1 MQAPI
6 LVLNTNTKRE
16 SGRKVQLGNI
26 MAAKSVADIIR
37 TTLGPRAMLKMIL
50 DPMGGIVMTNDGN
63 AILREIDVTHPA
75 AKSMIELAR
84 TQDEEVG
91 DGTTSVIILAGE
103 MLNLAQPLLQRNMH
117 PRVIVGG
124 YMKALDDI
132 LAMLAKLTVNV
143 DTKDKNQILT
153 IVKACLG
160 TKFVSRFGDQIA
172 QMAVDAVTKIV
183 VELDNKKKEIDI
195 KRFARIEK
203 LPGGFLEESKVLDG
217 LMFNKDVVLP
227 GNMKRQITKPRV
239 VLLDMGLEYKKGES
253 QTAIELTKD
262 SDFEKVLQAE
272 EKAIQDMCNNIIR
285 VKPTLVFTEKGCSD
299 LAGHFLAKAGITVI
313 RRVKKTDN
321 DRIARVTGATIVND
335 PAELT
340 DKDVG
345 THCGNFEVKK
355 LGDEYFT
362 FLTECKDPKA
372 CTIILRGA
380 SKDVLNEIERNL
392 HDAMAVVR
400 NIILDPRVLPGGGAV
415 EMALEHMLLEKAK
428 TLDGVQ
434 QFPYKAVAQ
443 ALEVIPR
450 TLVENC
456 GGSTIRLMTDLRGRH
471 AEAKNTN
478 LGIDGNK
485 GVIAD
490 MSDLKVFDTF
500 SVKAQTY
507 KTALESAAMLLRI
520 DDIVSGMNKAPK
532 QGGGGGHAD
541 HDHDQDTFGD
551 QRDG

>member
-1 MQAPI
+1 
-6 LVLNTNTKRE
+6 
-16 SGRKVQLGNI
+16 
-26 MAAKSVADIIR
+26 
-37 TTLGPRAMLKMIL
+37 
-50 DPMGGIVMTNDGN
+50 
-63 AILREIDVTHPA
+63 
-75 AKSMIELAR
+75 
-84 TQDEEVG
+84 
-91 DGTTSVIILAGE
+91 
-103 MLNLAQPLLQRNMH
+103 MH

-132 LAMLAKLTVNV
+132 LAMLPTLTTTV
-143 DTKDKNQILT
+143 DTKNKDQILS

-172 QMAVDAVTKIV
+172 QMAVDAVSKIV
-183 VELDNKKKEIDI
+183 IESTTGGHKQIDI
-195 KRFARIEK
+195 KRYARIEK

-227 GNMKRQITKPRV
+227 GNMKRQISKPRI

-253 QTAIELTKD
+253 QTAIELTKE

-285 VKPTLVFTEKGCSD
+285 VKPTLVFTEKGCAD

-313 RRVKKTDN
+313 RRVKKTDS
-321 DRIARVTGATIVND
+321 DRIARVSGATVVND
-335 PAELT
+335 PAEL
-340 DKDVG
+340 KEADVG
-345 THCGNFEVKK
+345 TACGSFEVKK

-372 CTIILRGA
+372 CTIVLRGA

-428 TLDGVQ
+428 SIDGVQ

-450 TLVENC
+450 TLIENC

-478 LGIDGNK
+478 LGVDGNK
-485 GVIAD
+485 GVIAYLAD
-490 MSDLKVFDTF
+490 MKVFDTF

-520 DDIVSGMNKAPK
+520 DDIVSGMSKGGSK
-532 QGGGGGHAD
+532 QGGGGSHDG
-541 HDHDQDTFGD
+541 HDHDNETFGD
-551 QRDG
+551 GRDG